1 MRAACAIVTAIAVC
15 ALLACAAPRLPETTL
30 RQAPTDFD
38 WHLPPG
44 FPAPSVPPE
53 NPMSTAK
60 VELGRELFYDQRL
73 SFNGAISCAT
83 CHLQRLGFTDGH
95 RHAIGATG
103 DAHPRSSMPLAN
115 VGYNSAFT
123 WIDRKPHSLEEQMYQ
138 PLFNEHPIEMGL
150 TAHEPA
156 VLGRVRGD
164 SSYRESFQQAFP
176 GEPEPVS
183 LTNIVRAIASFER
196 TLISGRSPFDHYL
209 FDDDAAAL
217 TPAALRGMHVFFGPR
232 ARCGTCH
239 SGVML
244 GGTEAHYANTG
255 VEAGARQKFRVPTLR
270 NIEVTAPYMHDG
282 SLPTLAAVLDHYSA
296 GGLHRS
302 PATDA
307 RIQPLHLTVGERVD
321 LIEFLHS
328 LTDREFLTDSRYA
341 RP

>member
-1 MRAACAIVTAIAVC
+1 
-15 ALLACAAPRLPETTL
+15 
-30 RQAPTDFD
+30 
-38 WHLPPG
+38 
-44 FPAPSVPPE
+44 
-53 NPMSTAK
+53 MSAAK

-83 CHLQRLGFTDGH
+83 CHMQRLGFTDGH

-123 WIDRKPHSLEEQMYQ
+123 WTDRKPRSLEDQMYQ

-156 VLGRVRGD
+156 VLGRIAGD
-164 SSYRESFQQAFP
+164 AHYRQSFQQAFP
-176 GEPEPVS
+176 HESAPVN
-183 LTNIVRAIASFER
+183 LANIVRAIASFER
-196 TLISGRSPFDHYL
+196 TLISGRSAFDRYL
-209 FDDDAAAL
+209 FDDDDTAMS
-217 TPAALRGMHVFFGPR
+217 PAALRGMQTFFGPR

-255 VEAGARQKFRVPTLR
+255 VEQGSPQKFRVPTLR

-282 SLPTLAAVLDHYSA
+282 SLPTLAAVLDHYAA
-296 GGLHRS
+296 GGLHRNR
-302 PATDA
+302 ATDV
-307 RIQPLHLTVGERVD
+307 RIQPLELTEGERHD
-321 LIEFLHS
+321 LIEFLRS
-328 LTDREFLTDSRYA
+328 LTDREFLTDSRFA